1 MVSSVPARV
10 RACPRR
16 LALCRVGHRY
26 RPARDKTIVVFDCG
40 GTVRTPRLVAD
51 RELSPLDLTVA
62 PNGHLVVS
70 SEHPFGAPDA
80 VSSIREY
87 ERLSGRL
94 VRVFVPD
101 SSLWSRRLRGLRYGP
116 DGRLYCVG
124 QDHVVAFDF
133 VSSRCLGPAVQL
145 SRLNGQALVW
155 LAGEEAESRLSSRRM
170 ASRSRS
176 HSLVDPV
183 SDQPA
188 VAGYEARRPR
198 IIPTWMSNQYAA
210 WFGLR

>member
-1 MVSSVPARV
+1 M
-10 RACPRR
+10 
-16 LALCRVGHRY
+16 
-26 RPARDKTIVVFDCG
+26 
-40 GTVRTPRLVAD
+40 RTPRLVAD
-51 RELSPLDLTVA
+51 PELSPLDLTVA

-155 LAGEEAESRLSSRRM
+155 LTGEEAESRLSSGRM
-170 ASRSRS
+170 AGRSRS
-176 HSLVDPV
+176 HSLFDPV

-188 VAGYEARRPR
+188 VSGIRGQEAEDHSDLHDQPIGGVVRSQMRVGEEQEERQPSSR
-198 IIPTWMSNQYAA
+198 TS
-210 WFGLR
+210 

>member
-1 MVSSVPARV
+1 MVSSRSRAGSGLPAAAGSVSR
-10 RACPRR
+10 RASD
-16 LALCRVGHRY
+16 

-40 GTVRTPRLVAD
+40 GTERTPRLVAD
-51 RELSPLDLTVA
+51 PELTPLDLTVA

-101 SSLWSRRLRGLRYGP
+101 SSLWSRPPRGSRYGP

-133 VSSRCLGPAVQL
+133 VSTRCLGPAVEL
-145 SRLNGQALVW
+145 FRLNGQ
-155 LAGEEAESRLSSRRM
+155 
-170 ASRSRS
+170 RSCGS
-176 HSLVDPV
+176 
-183 SDQPA
+183 PA
-188 VAGYEARRPR
+188 RKQSPG
-198 IIPTWMSNQYAA
+198 
-210 WFGLR
+210 